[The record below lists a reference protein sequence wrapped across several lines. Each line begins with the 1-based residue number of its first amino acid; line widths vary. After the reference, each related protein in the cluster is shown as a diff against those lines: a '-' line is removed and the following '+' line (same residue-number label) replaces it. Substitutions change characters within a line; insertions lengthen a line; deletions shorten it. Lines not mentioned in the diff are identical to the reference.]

1 MAMVIGKDSTD
12 GLRLARVYWIGLGRP
27 QRFDTKRVM
36 DKWAPRMETLM
47 RRAGMS
53 YEDFKWY
60 LIWSTRLR
68 DEDGANYGND
78 FTAQYLRNASD
89 PMNILEKHFMEV
101 FFNIFMEV
109 AAKKIPLLKEK
120 VQREQEMAHKNDAP
134 PRVTWHDAY
143 CGTMK
148 EPPAWRVEAA
158 RYFTSLDERFPM
170 LHPAPGE
177 EMEDFVDRMFLP
189 FSDNREWQCSKCTY
203 NPSRSGVRNAPNP
216 TSFSVPGMPDEVDE
230 NGNLEPI
237 VYYYGME
244 ERLKWC
250 GDCYEELVADMSDD
264 IIRHAQEN
272 APTISDLILSWDYS

>member
-27 QRFDTKRVM
+27 QRFNSKRFM
-36 DKWAPRMETLM
+36 DNWAPRLESLM
-47 RRAGMS
+47 RKAGIA

-68 DEDGANYGND
+68 DEDGGNYGND
-78 FTAQYLRNASD
+78 FTAQYLRNARD
-89 PMNILEKHFMEV
+89 PMNILEKHFMDV
-101 FFNIFMEV
+101 FFNIFMET
-109 AAKKIPLLKEK
+109 APKKIPLLKDK
-120 VQREQEMAHKNDAP
+120 VQREQEMAHKNDPP

-148 EPPAWRVEAA
+148 NPPEWKVEAA
-158 RYFTSLDERFPM
+158 RYFTALDEKFPM

-177 EMEDFVDRMFLP
+177 DMEDFVDRMFLP

-203 NPSRSGVRNAPNP
+203 NPSRTGVRNGLPFMDGREAEEDPL
-216 TSFSVPGMPDEVDE
+216 VQRV
-230 NGNLEPI
+230 
-237 VYYYGME
+237 VWYGLE

-272 APTISDLILSWDYS
+272 APTVSDLILAWDYS